1 MFRNI
6 IWDVDGTLFDTYPAI
21 ARAFQ
26 AALHDLGKETALD
39 WVEGLARIS
48 LNHCVATL
56 AEHYHL
62 NEDQVGDAFE
72 KYYDQVTPEDQ
83 PPFPGVITIC
93 ACICGAGGK
102 NVIVTHRG
110 HAGTQELLEAHNMAH
125 YFAGCLAREDGY
137 PRKPHP
143 AAFEAA
149 IKIHNLPK
157 EETLTVGDRSIDIL
171 AGKAAGLFTCLFGRD
186 ADGTI
191 ADLTIASFD
200 ELYAYLISQSS
211 SLPAVF

>member
-26 AALHDLGKETALD
+26 AGLHDLGKEAALN
-39 WVEGLARIS
+39 WVAGLARIS
-48 LNHCVATL
+48 LSQCVTTL

-62 NEDQVGDAFE
+62 EEDTLGEAFE
-72 KYYDQVTPEDQ
+72 KYYDQVTPEQQ
-83 PPFPGVITIC
+83 PPFPGVIAIC
-93 ACICGAGGK
+93 AYICGMGGK

-110 HAGTQELLEAHNMAH
+110 LAGTQELLAAHNMTH
-125 YFAGCLAREDGY
+125 YFAGCLTRGDGY

-149 IKIHNLPK
+149 IQIHNLPK
-157 EETLTVGDRSIDIL
+157 AETLTVGDRGIDIL
-171 AGKAAGLFTCLFGRD
+171 AGKAAGLFTCRFGFD
-186 ADGTI
+186 AEEAM
-191 ADLTIASFD
+191 ADLTITSFD
-200 ELYAYLISQSS
+200 ELYGYLNSQSS
-211 SLPAVF
+211 SHP